1 MLKQLVY
8 LSYTTEN
15 FDFEKD
21 IDDILS
27 KAREFNPKHDIT
39 GMLVYRDE
47 MFIQLIEGPPE
58 DIQSLYGKISLDM
71 RHSNISIIVYQNTEE
86 RLFPDWTMGYRDAG
100 EFNINLIN
108 DILSLK
114 DLQTATREG
123 RFVSSDKI
131 MNLLKLFRYHKDDKT
146 T

>member
-1 MLKQLVY
+1 MFKQLVY

-27 KAREFNPKHDIT
+27 HSRKNNPELDVT

-47 MFIQLIEGPPE
+47 MFIQLIEGPE
-58 DIQSLYGKISLDM
+58 ENIQKLYGKITMDM
-71 RHSNISIIVYQNTEE
+71 RHSNLSIIVQQDVEE
-86 RLFPDWTMGYRDAG
+86 RVFPDWTMGYRDAG
-100 EFNINLIN
+100 KFNINLIN
-108 DILSLK
+108 DILSIK
-114 DLQTATREG
+114 ELQTATREG

-131 MNLLKLFRYHKDDKT
+131 LELLKLFRYHKEEKSA
-146 T
+146 